1 MVFRSYDCTFREDTR
16 HILRLMSESSFTA
29 DWSNTRIVFG
39 AGAVARLP
47 AEIDALGW
55 SRILIVTTPG
65 RTAELGVVRAHLA
78 SRVVGLCDV
87 AALHVP
93 IDRVTIALAVVDQCT
108 PDALL
113 AVGGGS
119 AIGLA
124 KAIALE
130 TKNDRHLPIAAVP
143 TTYAGSE
150 MTTIWGITDG
160 DRKRTGRDA
169 VVAPRLVIY
178 DPDLTMALPVG
189 VSAASGMNAIAH
201 AVEAL
206 YAAGAGPIARA
217 AAEDGLR
224 SLARALPVLV
234 ASPHDREARSL
245 ALAGAHS
252 AGVALNL
259 AAMGLHHKICHV
271 LGGTF
276 GLPHAPTH
284 AAVLP
289 HVVAFNTP
297 AAPDAMQRIALALGT
312 TDASIGLAA
321 LGRALGLTMGLGA
334 LGLRAQDVDQAAEQV
349 TASAYANPR
358 PATTAD
364 VRALLLRAL

>member
-1 MVFRSYDCTFREDTR
+1 VIT
-16 HILRLMSESSFTA
+16 MSASAFTE
-29 DWSNTRIVFG
+29 DWSGARIVFG

-47 AEIDALGW
+47 AEVDALGW
-55 SRILIVTTPG
+55 SRILVVTTPG

-78 SRVVGLCDV
+78 SRIAGHCDV

-93 IDRVTIALAVVDQCT
+93 VDRVQAALASIDRFT

-124 KAIALE
+124 KAIVLE
-130 TKNDRHLPIAAVP
+130 TRVDRRLPIAAVP

-150 MTTIWGITDG
+150 MTAIWGITDG
-160 DRKRTGRDA
+160 DRKRTGREA
-169 VVAPRLVIY
+169 AVAPRLVIY
-178 DPDLTMALPVG
+178 DPDLTMSLPVT

-206 YAAGAGPIARA
+206 YAADAGPIARS
-217 AAEDGLR
+217 AAEDALR
-224 SLARALPVLV
+224 SLTRALPVV
-234 ASPHDREARSL
+234 AATPHDREARTL
-245 ALAGAHS
+245 ALSGAHS

-276 GLPHAPTH
+276 GLPHAPMH

-297 AAPDAMQRIALALGT
+297 AAPDAMRRIAHAIGAS
-312 TDASIGLAA
+312 DASIGLAA
-321 LGRALGLTMGLGA
+321 LGRALGLTMKLGA
-334 LGLRAQDVDQAAEQV
+334 LGLRAEDVDRAAEQV

-364 VRALLLRAL
+364 VRALLLGAL

>member
-1 MVFRSYDCTFREDTR
+1 
-16 HILRLMSESSFTA
+16 MSESSFTA
-29 DWSNTRIVFG
+29 DWSTARIVFG

-47 AEIDALGW
+47 AEVDALGW

-78 SRVVGLCDV
+78 ARVVGHCDV

-93 IDRVTIALAVVDQCT
+93 VDRVQVAMASVDRFT
-108 PDALL
+108 PDAIL

-130 TKNDRHLPIAAVP
+130 TKLDRRLPIVAVP

-150 MTTIWGITDG
+150 MTAIWGITDG

-169 VVAPRLVIY
+169 AVAPRLVIY
-178 DPDLTMALPVG
+178 DPDLTMSLPVA

-206 YAAGAGPIARA
+206 YAADAGPVARA

-234 ASPHDREARSL
+234 AMPHDREARTL
-245 ALAGAHS
+245 ALAGAHG
-252 AGVALNL
+252 AGIALNL
-259 AAMGLHHKICHV
+259 AAMGLHHKMCHV

-284 AAVLP
+284 AAMLP

-297 AAPDAMQRIALALGT
+297 AAPDAMRRIAHAIGAS
-312 TDASIGLAA
+312 DASIGLAA

-334 LGLRAQDVDQAAEQV
+334 LGFRAEDVDRAAELV

-358 PATTAD
+358 PATTVD

>member
-1 MVFRSYDCTFREDTR
+1 
-16 HILRLMSESSFTA
+16 MSDLHFTA
-29 DWSNTRIVFG
+29 DWSRVRIVFG
-39 AGAVARLP
+39 AGTVARLP

-65 RTAELGVVRAHLA
+65 RTTELGVVRAHLA

-93 IDRVTIALAVVDQCT
+93 IDRVTSALAVVAQCE

-124 KAIALE
+124 KAIAL
-130 TKNDRHLPIAAVP
+130 DRHLPIVAVP

-150 MTTIWGITDG
+150 MTTIWGITEG
-160 DRKRTGRDA
+160 ARKRTGRDA
-169 VVAPRLVIY
+169 AVAPPLVIY
-178 DPDLTMALPVG
+178 DPDLTMTLPVG

-206 YAAGAGPIARA
+206 YAADAGPVARA

-224 SLARALPVLV
+224 SLALALPVLV
-234 ASPHDREARSL
+234 ATPHDRDARSL

-252 AGVALNL
+252 AGTALNL

-271 LGGTF
+271 LGGTY

-297 AAPDAMQRIALALGT
+297 AAPEAMKRIALALGT

-334 LGLRAQDVDQAAEQV
+334 LGLQAGDVDHAAEHV